1 MDLNHRPP
9 GPEKESQNLISA
21 APGVAYGI
29 TDHLFPLLSW
39 TDVGPKFW
47 GEPLGWRNMHRFH
60 LG

>member
-29 TDHLFPLLSW
+29 TDHLFPLLNW